1 MLEAFAAAENR
12 MNQQEACA
20 EELKRKEHE
29 LEKDSDSNEKRK
41 KLEAEVEELQDKYFE
56 AEDYQYLEYTE
67 TLQSVK
73 RFRLW
78 F

>member
-1 MLEAFAAAENR
+1 
-12 MNQQEACA
+12 MNQQESCV
-20 EELKRKEHE
+20 EGLKRKEHE
-29 LEKDSDSNEKRK
+29 LEKASDSSEKRK
-41 KLEAEVEELQDKYFE
+41 KLEAEVEELQDKYYE

-73 RFRLW
+73 RFHLW